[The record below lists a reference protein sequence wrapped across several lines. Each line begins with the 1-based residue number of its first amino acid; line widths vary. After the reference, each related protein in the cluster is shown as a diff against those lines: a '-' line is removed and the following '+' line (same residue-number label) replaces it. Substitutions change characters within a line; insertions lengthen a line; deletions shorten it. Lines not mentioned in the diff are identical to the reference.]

1 MPTNENTGYLVQLQS
16 PEGDKVYPIIS
27 AEMIKDA
34 EGNTYDLSSLKDAVD
49 SMGITYATKTELEAV
64 SADVE
69 ECFQSVSNG
78 KALVASAITDKG
90 VTTAADATFQQ
101 MATNIGQ
108 IETATSIDLAVRN
121 AATLTFSS
129 FTSNPSMT
137 RVSGPTT
144 MYYTASMGFP
154 PGKAMA
160 LELVPSTSYCTV
172 QYRNYSYATVGCRL
186 TPSFTGT
193 QLTGMTCAYN
203 GGSGYASFSVNS
215 IEDVS
220 DGIQVTL
227 RVSTSSSYTSF
238 DQNNKSSSTEYL
250 TIKIS
255 GSYRASI
262 SASGNIT
269 CSL

>member
-1 MPTNENTGYLVQLQS
+1 MFHNEILNTGKILVTPNHCYIGPNKIDLTADTKYVHPTTKQCNYSYTHPSKIQC
-16 PEGDKVYPIIS
+16 S
-27 AEMIKDA
+27 AASEI
-34 EGNTYDLSSLKDAVD
+34 SSLK
-49 SMGITYATKTELEAV
+49 S
-64 SADVE
+64 
-69 ECFQSVSNG
+69 SVSSG
-78 KALVASAITDKG
+78 KAQIASAITGKG

-144 MYYTASMGFP
+144 MYYTASMDFP

-172 QYRNYSYATVGCRL
+172 QYKYRNSSYATAGCRL

-193 QLTGMTCAYN
+193 QLTGMTCTYD
-203 GGSGYASFSVNS
+203 GGSGYASFRVNS